1 MQKNKLISYLPY
13 LIVIIAIL
21 SLFNMNG
28 SGVSETLS
36 YQELQK
42 TLKNET
48 IKESQ
53 ISIGNNVTT
62 VHGVYTKD
70 ERQVGFSSTI
80 PSTSDEISAVIGQ
93 LENSKLTI
101 VDADASNLFLDTLIT
116 LIPFVFFGAFAI
128 WMINRMNG
136 AGGANS
142 KAFEFSKS
150 RARLEGKIRVR
161 FDDVAGCDEEKQ
173 EMKEIIEY
181 LKYPK
186 KFEKMG
192 ARIPKGILLVGHPG
206 TGKTLLAKAVAGE
219 ANVPF
224 YSISGS
230 DFVEMFV
237 GVGASRVRD
246 MFKKAQQTAPCMIFI
261 DEIDAVGRQRGAG
274 FGGGHDER
282 EQTLNQLL
290 VEMDGMEDNTGVVVI
305 AATNRPDVLDP
316 ALLRAGRF
324 DRQITVSLPDRKGR
338 EAILKVHARNKHLA
352 SDIDLGALAKRT
364 PGFSGAD
371 LENVLNEA
379 AILAVREDSDEI
391 HMQHIDEAI
400 DRVMMGPAKVSR
412 TYDEKTKKLVA
423 YHESGHAIVGLFL
436 ENAQVVQKVTIIP
449 RGQAGGY
456 NLMTSKEEKMMN
468 TKNDL
473 LATITSYMG
482 GRVSEE
488 MFFDDVTTGA
498 SNDIERATNIAK
510 DMVTLYGMSDLG
522 PIKYNAGTENVFL
535 GRDYNSP
542 NNVSGEVAYEIDQEV
557 RKIIN
562 GCHDKARAIL
572 EEHRD
577 QLIAIAEAL
586 MEYETLTAEQIQQ
599 VVNGESIAE
608 DFGTAETAAPA
619 AVPADTE
626 ETDK

>member
-70 ERQVGFSSTI
+70 DRQVGFTSTI
-80 PSTSDEISAVIGQ
+80 PSTSDEITAVIGQ

-136 AGGANS
+136 AGANS

-274 FGGGHDER
+274 FGGGHDE
-282 EQTLNQLL
+282 L
-290 VEMDGMEDNTGVVVI
+290 
-305 AATNRPDVLDP
+305 NRP
-316 ALLRAGRF
+316 
-324 DRQITVSLPDRKGR
+324 
-338 EAILKVHARNKHLA
+338 
-352 SDIDLGALAKRT
+352 
-364 PGFSGAD
+364 
-371 LENVLNEA
+371 
-379 AILAVREDSDEI
+379 
-391 HMQHIDEAI
+391 
-400 DRVMMGPAKVSR
+400 
-412 TYDEKTKKLVA
+412 
-423 YHESGHAIVGLFL
+423 
-436 ENAQVVQKVTIIP
+436 
-449 RGQAGGY
+449 
-456 NLMTSKEEKMMN
+456 
-468 TKNDL
+468 
-473 LATITSYMG
+473 
-482 GRVSEE
+482 
-488 MFFDDVTTGA
+488 
-498 SNDIERATNIAK
+498 
-510 DMVTLYGMSDLG
+510 
-522 PIKYNAGTENVFL
+522 
-535 GRDYNSP
+535 
-542 NNVSGEVAYEIDQEV
+542 
-557 RKIIN
+557 
-562 GCHDKARAIL
+562 
-572 EEHRD
+572 
-577 QLIAIAEAL
+577 
-586 MEYETLTAEQIQQ
+586 
-599 VVNGESIAE
+599 
-608 DFGTAETAAPA
+608 
-619 AVPADTE
+619 
-626 ETDK
+626 